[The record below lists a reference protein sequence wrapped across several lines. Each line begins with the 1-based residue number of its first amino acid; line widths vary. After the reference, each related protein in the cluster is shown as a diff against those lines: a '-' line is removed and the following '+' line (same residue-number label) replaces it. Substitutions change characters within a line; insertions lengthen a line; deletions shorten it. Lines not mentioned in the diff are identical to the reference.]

1 MTKGRDRKQIHW
13 YPGHM
18 ASATREL
25 KNVWKHID
33 AVLEVADAR
42 IPVASRNPIYMTLTP
57 QKPYL
62 LLLSHADLAD
72 REANDRWMEY
82 FLEEKVPVI
91 ACDLRADADIRL
103 IRRRLLNIHR
113 PLLEKAK
120 QQGRIAR
127 ALRVLVVGIPNTGK
141 STVINK
147 LVGKKSAIVESRPG
161 VTRSLN
167 WLRSGTEL
175 HLLDTPG
182 ILPPKLADQD
192 EALGLAA
199 TGAIRDTILPLEEV
213 ARKLLVRLRRDYSD
227 ETVARYG
234 EAEGDEALDFDSC
247 AVRMGCILGEGVPDT
262 ARFSSMLL
270 DDFRAGRIGRITL
283 EWPPSSDSME
293 CPDDAEGTS
302 D

>member
-1 MTKGRDRKQIHW
+1 MSAGRDRKQIHW

-25 KNVWKHID
+25 KKIWKHVD

-42 IPVASRNPIYMTLTP
+42 IPIASRNPIFLKLSP
-57 QKPYL
+57 QKPHL

-72 REANDRWMEY
+72 PKANDRWLEY
-82 FLEEKVPVI
+82 YLAEKTAVV
-91 ACDLRADADIRL
+91 ACDLRQDADIRL
-103 IRRRLLNIHR
+103 IRRRLINFHA

-127 ALRVLVVGIPNTGK
+127 PLRLLVVGIPNTGK

-147 LVGKKSAIVESRPG
+147 LVGKKSAAVESRPG
-161 VTRSLN
+161 VTRQLN
-167 WLRSGTEL
+167 WLRSGSEL

-182 ILPPKLADQD
+182 ILPHKLADAD
-192 EALGLAA
+192 EAFGLAA

-213 ARKLLVRLRRDYSD
+213 AHKLSKRLWAHYKDLMVS
-227 ETVARYG
+227 RYG
-234 EAEGDEALDFDSC
+234 EPKAALEDVS
-247 AVRMGCILGEGVPDT
+247 AVFNETALRMGCIQGEGEPDT
-262 ARFSSMLL
+262 LRFASMII

-283 EWPPSSDSME
+283 EWPPTIES
-293 CPDDAEGTS
+293 GTQT
-302 D
+302 DGK

>member
-13 YPGHM
+13 FPGHM

-234 EAEGDEALDFDSC
+234 EADGDEASDFDSC

>member
-13 YPGHM
+13 FPGHM

-234 EAEGDEALDFDSC
+234 EADGDEALDFDSC

>member
-18 ASATREL
+18 AGATREL

-234 EAEGDEALDFDSC
+234 EADGDEASDFDSC